1 MKQVFLHLN
10 EIFLVMFTV
19 QSSRKKQ
26 KIKMDSLLGLDYQ
39 LPTIFPFVLV
49 DPDGFL
55 QEMEVFSAQSVCLI
69 KR

>member
-55 QEMEVFSAQSVCLI
+55 QETEVFSAQSVCLI